1 MPDPAAALR
10 EARRVLTPGGQLRVL
25 EHVRADH
32 QGLARVQRLMDAT
45 VWPVLAGG
53 CHTGRD
59 TVAAIERTGFTV
71 DRLDRFLFPQ
81 VRTPF
86 SFHILASAHPR

>member
-1 MPDPAAALR
+1 M
-10 EARRVLTPGGQLRVL
+10 LTPGGQLRVL

-45 VWPVLAGG
+45 VWPALAGG
-53 CHTGRD
+53 CHAGRD
-59 TVAAIERTGFTV
+59 TVAAIERTQFAL

-81 VRTPF
+81 ARTLL
-86 SFHILASAHPR
+86 SFHVLAAAHTC